1 MFKEGL
7 LVQAL
12 PQFVQVEKFA
22 LYAFML
28 PLHRNIAYEN
38 VQRNIRWENKK
49 KETVR
54 KSGLFFQSLLENSE
68 LHHPFLLPF
77 AFYGNDPLKV
87 YDPLKLIIM

>member
-1 MFKEGL
+1 MFKEGI

-12 PQFVQVEKFA
+12 PQFVQVEKVA

-49 KETVR
+49 KETE
-54 KSGLFFQSLLENSE
+54 SLVYSFRVCLRTLNCNIPFCCL
-68 LHHPFLLPF
+68 LHFMEMIH
-77 AFYGNDPLKV
+77 
-87 YDPLKLIIM
+87 